1 VSPTRKQFLAGAG
14 AGALA
19 AVGIYELVD
28 QLSGSPTRAAR
39 PAGPLPP
46 EQHVLDGVRHVVDNK
61 VVVLVPPLH
70 HQLVTLELTTGHA
83 KQDLLAAQA
92 ELENALVDLESRFAP
107 TPAGLGITVGWG
119 LPYFRR
125 YVAGPA
131 ADYLPVDRRAS
142 RAKGRRISALID
154 AVRFPSDPPQTIL
167 EHNDAVLLLR
177 SDGLEAIR
185 DGAKQLVGKLD
196 FWRPTSIRRGFVGGG
211 FDGRK
216 SLPKRMAMLAGVGGA
231 DLIPDHAEL
240 FLGFTSTQK
249 AGLGPT
255 RIANLETLG
264 YSDGGRD
271 GYFRHGT
278 AMHVSHIFEDL
289 EGWYIN
295 FTHEQRVSTAFRPTV
310 SVPSGTMTVRQAPRD
325 VASDR
330 QNKGDYVRF
339 RAIGHSASIQT
350 TSRLLEDTTGVDGT
364 LYRKGTAIPHRADFN
379 TLDNPFF
386 WSARPDLD
394 QMSDQPAAG
403 LHFVV
408 FNPTSDDFHRNRLA
422 MDGVLPDGTKLPFDP
437 KDRGQGF
444 NSVLTTTHRQNFLV
458 PPRRHRSF
466 PLAELLT

>member
-1 VSPTRKQFLAGAG
+1 MRPTRRQFLAGAG

-46 EQHVLDGVRHVVDNK
+46 EQHVLDGVRHIVDNN

-70 HQLVTLELTTGHA
+70 HQLVTLELRTGQA
-83 KQDLLAAQA
+83 RKDLLAAQA
-92 ELENALVDLESRFAP
+92 ELEHALADLESHYAP
-107 TPAGLGITVGWG
+107 TPAGLGVTVGWG
-119 LPYFRR
+119 LPYFRGF
-125 YVAGPA
+125 VAGPA
-131 ADYLPVDRRAS
+131 ADYLPVDHRAS
-142 RAKGRRISALID
+142 KAKARRISALID

-167 EHNDAVLLLR
+167 EQNDAVLLLR
-177 SDGLEAIR
+177 SDSLDTIA
-185 DGAKQLVGKLD
+185 DGARTLVRDLD
-196 FWRPTSIRRGFVGGG
+196 FWRPTSIRRGFAGGG

-216 SLPKRMAMLAGVGGA
+216 SLPKRMAMAAGVGGA

-271 GYFRHGT
+271 GYFRHGA

-310 SVPSGTMTVRQAPRD
+310 SVPSGTMTVRQSPRD

-330 QNKGDYVRF
+330 QNRSDYVRF

-350 TSRLLEDTTGVDGT
+350 TSRLLEDTTGTDGT
-364 LYRKGTAIPHRADFN
+364 LYPKGTAIPHRADFN

-386 WSARPDLD
+386 WSARPDRD

-458 PPRRHRSF
+458 PPRRRRSF
-466 PLAELLT
+466 PLAEHLT

>member
-1 VSPTRKQFLAGAG
+1 MRVTRKQLLAGAG

-19 AVGIYELVD
+19 AAGIYELVD
-28 QLSGSPTRAAR
+28 QLGGSPTRAAA

-46 EQHVLDGVRHVVDNK
+46 EQHVLEGVRHVVDNK
-61 VVVLVPPLH
+61 VVVLVPPQH
-70 HQLVTLELTTGHA
+70 HELVTLELKAGSR
-83 KQDLLAAQA
+83 KDLLAAQS
-92 ELENALVDLESRFAP
+92 ELEHALSSLESRYVP

-125 YVAGPA
+125 HVGGISA
-131 ADYLPVDRRAS
+131 LPVDLRAS
-142 RAKGRRISALID
+142 KAKGKKVHALLD
-154 AVRFPSDPPQTIL
+154 AVRFPSDPPQTVL
-167 EHNDAVLLLR
+167 EQNDAVLLLR
-177 SDGLEAIR
+177 SDSLAAIA
-185 DGAKQLVGKLD
+185 DGAKQLVTKLD
-196 FWRPTSIRRGFVGGG
+196 FWRPTSIRRGFAGGG

-216 SLPKRMAMLAGVGGA
+216 SLPKRMAMAAGVGGA

-264 YSDGGRD
+264 YSDGGPR
-271 GYFRHGT
+271 GYFHGGT
-278 AMHVSHIFEDL
+278 AMHVSHLFEDL

-310 SVPSGTMTVRQAPRD
+310 SVASGTLTVRQGPRD
-325 VASDR
+325 VATDR
-330 QNKGDYVRF
+330 QNKSDYVRF

-350 TSRLLEDTTGVDGT
+350 VSRLLEDTTGKDGT
-364 LYRKGTAIPHRADFN
+364 LYPKGTAIPQRADFN

-386 WSARPDLD
+386 WSARPDVD
-394 QMSDQPAAG
+394 QISDQPAAG

-408 FNPTSDDFHRNRLA
+408 FNPTSDDFHRGRLA
-422 MDGVLPDGTKLPFDP
+422 MDGVLPDGTKLPFSP

-466 PLAELLT
+466 PLVEQRT